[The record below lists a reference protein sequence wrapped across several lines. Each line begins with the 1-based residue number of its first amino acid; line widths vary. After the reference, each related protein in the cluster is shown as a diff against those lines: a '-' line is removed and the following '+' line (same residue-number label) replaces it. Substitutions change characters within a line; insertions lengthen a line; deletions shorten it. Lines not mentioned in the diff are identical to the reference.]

1 MGNWQNIDHEKMVF
15 NLLSVNILFG
25 IPCQENEASTRTFG
39 SLQVWAD
46 YLASRLLGGRPF
58 LPSFRNLLEISGK
71 KMRKPW
77 RTCECRSGKVSGGRS
92 AARACRMVS
101 DLTGKILRR
110 KQLLGKASHRCV
122 EAESKVRSR
131 ETCGP
136 CRKQITVATGN
147 DLD

>member
-1 MGNWQNIDHEKMVF
+1 MVF

-71 KMRKPW
+71 K
-77 RTCECRSGKVSGGRS
+77 CGNLEELVSVGRAKS
-92 AARACRMVS
+92 LGV
-101 DLTGKILRR
+101 DLPHERVEWLR
-110 KQLLGKASHRCV
+110 
-122 EAESKVRSR
+122 
-131 ETCGP
+131 
-136 CRKQITVATGN
+136 I
-147 DLD
+147 